1 MNMKIVVLIIFIIL
15 FSCDGRS
22 NKSEF
27 IYSDVGTYDFGDRD
41 IDVYDSNGNDI
52 VWCEDYRC
60 YKKKNL
66 INSIYVNKDDGSF
79 YVYEYNRYN
88 ETDKKKRVVKYNKS
102 EFGDYYA
109 IWERELEN
117 SEELPEDMY
126 IIYIDK
132 GENNLY
138 LSLCDANGSHC
149 NSTLG
154 IVRYEKYENRY
165 RKAFYYYKNL
175 SGDRDSINSLAVDSY
190 GNTYVSGR
198 FVTRVDFGNGQ
209 VVNNSQECIH
219 TRNPYDP
226 NGTLCSVDGFLVKI
240 DREGVPIW
248 SKTFPGIGDN
258 DVGNIYIYGDD
269 IYISLISDYETY
281 LDGKKVLLGQWE
293 AKIVKISVDGEIKW
307 SRAVAE
313 NLLWHW
319 TGPVLD
325 RDGNIYVGSSRFD
338 LHSSYPDAEKYKNL
352 NIAKFDNNGEFIWG
366 EKFNI
371 DRMKSGNIKTVLEYL
386 FIGIDY
392 IDKESNIYTTGTFKI
407 QDVYPSRHGYT
418 YYYNFLSKYN
428 KNGERVGYR
437 EFDSDGWAY
446 VFNGIKYINPDKNLL
461 YLVVEISP
469 EGYEYIDNCILYGS
483 DKYGRYDKYLLEF
496 NFEVC
501 E

>member
-1 MNMKIVVLIIFIIL
+1 MRRNMIVVLIILIIL

-27 IYSDVGTYDFGDRD
+27 TYNDVGTYDFGDRD
-41 IDVYDSNGNDI
+41 IEVYDSNGNDI
-52 VWCEDYRC
+52 VLCEDYRC
-60 YKKKNL
+60 YKEKHI
-66 INSIYVNKDDGSF
+66 INSVYFNKEDGSF

-102 EFGDYYA
+102 EFGYYYA
-109 IWERELEN
+109 IWERELED

-126 IIYIDK
+126 VIYIDK
-132 GENNLY
+132 DENNLY

-149 NSTLG
+149 NHALG

-175 SGDRDSINSLAVDSY
+175 IGDQDYINSLAVDSY
-190 GNTYVSGR
+190 GNTYVSGE
-198 FVTRVDFGNGQ
+198 FVGQVDFGNGQ
-209 VVNNSQECIH
+209 VVKNSEECIH
-219 TRNPYDP
+219 TGSPYDP
-226 NGTLCSVDGFLVKI
+226 LCSTDGFLIKI
-240 DREGVPIW
+240 DREGKPIW
-248 SKTFPGIGDN
+248 SRTFPGIGDN
-258 DVGNIYIYGDD
+258 SVGDISIYGDD
-269 IYISLISDYETY
+269 LYVSLISDYETY
-281 LDGKKVLLGQWE
+281 EDGKEVLFHNGE
-293 AKIVKISVDGEIKW
+293 AKVVKIGIDGEIKW
-307 SRAVAE
+307 SRSLSGKIIR
-313 NLLWHW
+313 NLS
-319 TGPVLD
+319 GPRLD
-325 RDGNIYVGSSRFD
+325 NDGNIYISGMFD
-338 LHSSYPDAEKYKNL
+338 LHSSYPNAEKYKDL
-352 NIAKFDNNGEFIWG
+352 IIAKFNKNGEFVWG
-366 EKFNI
+366 KKFESN
-371 DRMKSGNIKTVLEYL
+371 RMKSGNIKTVLEYL

-392 IDKESNIYTTGTFKI
+392 IDKESNIYTTGIFKI

-437 EFDSDGWAY
+437 EFDSDGWTY

-461 YLVVEISP
+461 YLVVEFSP